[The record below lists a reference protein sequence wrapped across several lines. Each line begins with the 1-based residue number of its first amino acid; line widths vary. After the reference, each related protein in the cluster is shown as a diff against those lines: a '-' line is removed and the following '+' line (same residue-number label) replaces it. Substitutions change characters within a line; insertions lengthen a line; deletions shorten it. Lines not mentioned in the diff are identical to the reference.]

1 MEQYATQS
9 AVCYLADGTPATAGG
24 CSTNSLEAEAES
36 AALDDYDDDNDVC
49 RIIRRINENNIKA
62 DNPILLVTVWTVKA
76 QK

>member
-1 MEQYATQS
+1 MQHSRPCVT
-9 AVCYLADGTPATAGG
+9 TPATAGG

-62 DNPILLVTVWTVKA
+62 DNPILLVTFWLCSLN
-76 QK
+76 